1 MTAAWW
7 FATWMMLAT
16 RSPQPQTLGDAIQDA
31 NAGKFAMA
39 WTIGSTLA
47 SPLERTQARV
57 YVLAHAGQLRA
68 ALAET
73 NGGIAL
79 GLHDP
84 WLLERSCAL
93 AISLREPELAQQRIR
108 ELSRFVERQDGG
120 GTWGPAVAEH
130 EPRLAE
136 LVERRRALS
145 GASVRARTCVAVLG
159 GLLLSVLGMASRL
172 GGRGSRKGP
181 P

>member
-1 MTAAWW
+1 MTAAAW
-7 FATWMMLAT
+7 FATCVLIAPRT
-16 RSPQPQTLGDAIQDA
+16 PQAPSLGDAITAA
-31 NAGKFAMA
+31 NAGEFATA
-39 WTIGSTLA
+39 WTIGGTLA

-73 NGGIAL
+73 NAGIAL
-79 GLHDP
+79 GLDDP

-93 AISLREPELAQQRIR
+93 AISLREPELARQRLR
-108 ELSRFVERQDGG
+108 ELSRFVERHDGG
-120 GTWGPAVAEH
+120 ATWGPAVAEH

-136 LVERRRALS
+136 LVERRSALS
-145 GASVRARTCVAVLG
+145 GASARARTCVAVLG
-159 GLLLSVLGMASRL
+159 GLLLSVLGVASWL
-172 GGRGSRKGP
+172 AGRGSERRP